1 MTNECHHSFMW
12 TGVMTTMKYSKGGFE
27 VFREILKANI
37 WEFYSLPFYSRSLF
51 CAKQELKEKL
61 F

>member
-12 TGVMTTMKYSKGGFE
+12 TGVMTTMRYSKGGLG

-37 WEFYSLPFYSRSLF
+37 
-51 CAKQELKEKL
+51 
-61 F
+61 